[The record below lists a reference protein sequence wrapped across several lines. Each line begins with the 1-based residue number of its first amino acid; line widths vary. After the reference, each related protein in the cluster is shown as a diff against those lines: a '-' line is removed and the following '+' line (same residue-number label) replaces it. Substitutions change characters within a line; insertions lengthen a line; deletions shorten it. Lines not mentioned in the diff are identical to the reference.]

1 MAIDEKLL
9 KREEAAVYAL
19 RSLYRRFGYTQF
31 KMSKF
36 EEYDLYVRNK
46 DFLVSDGII
55 TFTDTNGRLKALKP
69 DVTLSIINNSKDSD
83 GVQKLYYNENVYRI
97 SGTTHTYKEIMQT
110 GLECIGHIG
119 LFEVCEVLS
128 LAVKSLETVASNCA
142 LELSHVGLIE
152 ASFDELNLS
161 KELRK
166 RITTFINAKN
176 TDDLKT
182 LCEQNGVEP
191 KKLTVFT
198 KNYPCPT
205 DAFNAVKAVYA
216 SGAVLDALNEF
227 ETIYNVLSGLSSA
240 VKLIVDFSCIGT
252 MSYYS
257 GVVFKGYI
265 RDIPDAV
272 LSGGQYDKLMKKL
285 HRTAGAV
292 GFAVYLDELGRYD
305 RNNAEFD
312 IDTVLLYGDDI
323 SAAIKTSEMLSS
335 GGNSVLVA
343 KEAPKN
349 LRYRQLLK
357 ITEKGLETVNGND

>member
-1 MAIDEKLL
+1 MVIDEKLL

-69 DVTLSIINNSKDSD
+69 DVTLSIINNSKDTD

-97 SGTTHTYKEIMQT
+97 SGSTHTYKEIMQT

-119 LFEVCEVLS
+119 LFEVCEVLN
-128 LAVKSLETVASNCA
+128 LAIKSLETIDDNTL

-152 ASFDELNLS
+152 AAFDELQLS
-161 KELRK
+161 KELTK
-166 RITTFINAKN
+166 KVTDFINSKN
-176 TDDLKT
+176 SDDLQT
-182 LCEQNGVEP
+182 LCETNGIDP
-191 KKLTVFT
+191 QRLTVFT
-198 KNYPCPT
+198 KNYVSAT
-205 DAFNAVKAVYA
+205 DAFNAVKSVY
-216 SGAVLDALNEF
+216 SSDAVLNALTEF
-227 ETIYNVLSGLSSA
+227 ETIYNLLSGLSDN

-265 RDIPDAV
+265 RNIPDAV
-272 LSGGQYDKLMKKL
+272 LSGGQYDKLMRKL
-285 HRTAGAV
+285 NRTAGAI

-305 RNNAEFD
+305 RNLQEYD
-312 IDTVLLYGDDI
+312 VDTVLLYGDDI
-323 SAAIKTSEMLSS
+323 SAALKTAEMLSA
-335 GGNSVLVA
+335 GGNSVMVMG
-343 KEAPKN
+343 EIPQSI
-349 LRYRQLLK
+349 RYRQLIKL
-357 ITEKGLETVNGND
+357 TEKGLETVNGND

>member
-9 KREEAAVYAL
+9 KREEAAVYTL

-83 GVQKLYYNENVYRI
+83 GVHKLYYNENVYRI
-97 SGTTHTYKEIMQT
+97 SGSTHTYKEIMQT
-110 GLECIGHIG
+110 GLECIGNIG

-128 LAVKSLETVASNCA
+128 LAVKSLETVDGNSL
-142 LELSHVGLIE
+142 LEMSHVGLIE
-152 ASFDELNLS
+152 AAFDELQLS

-166 RITTFINAKN
+166 QVITFINAKN
-176 TDDLKT
+176 ADDLRS
-182 LCEQNGVEP
+182 LCEENGMDAD
-191 KKLTVFT
+191 KLTVFT
-198 KNYPCPT
+198 KNYPNPN
-205 DAFNAVKAVYA
+205 DAFAAVKSVY
-216 SGAVLDALNEF
+216 SSEAVLNALNEF
-227 ETIYNVLSGLSSA
+227 ETIYNVLASLGTA

-265 RDIPDAV
+265 RNIPDAV
-272 LSGGQYDKLMKKL
+272 LSGGQYDKLMRKL
-285 HRTAGAV
+285 NRTAGAI

-305 RNNAEFD
+305 RNLAEYD
-312 IDTVLLYGDDI
+312 VDTVLLYGEDI
-323 SAAIKTSEMLSS
+323 AAAIKTSEMLSS
-335 GGNSVLVA
+335 GGNSVLVV
-343 KEAPKN
+343 KEVPKKI
-349 LRYRQLLK
+349 RYRQLLK

>member
-1 MAIDEKLL
+1 MAIDESLL

-69 DVTLSIINNSKDSD
+69 DVTLSIINNSKDTD

-128 LAVKSLETVASNCA
+128 LAVKSLETVDSDSAM
-142 LELSHVGLIE
+142 ELSHVGLIE
-152 ASFDELNLS
+152 AAFDELKLS

-166 RITTFINAKN
+166 SIITYINAKN
-176 TDDLKT
+176 TDDLSE
-182 LCEQNGVEP
+182 LCSRNGIALE
-191 KKLTVFT
+191 KLAVFT
-198 KNYPCPT
+198 KNYPNT
-205 DAFNAVKAVYA
+205 EDAFKAVRSAYC
-216 SGAVLDALNEF
+216 SDAVLDALAEF
-227 ETIYNVLSGLSSA
+227 ESIFNVLSGLKNS
-240 VKLIVDFSCIGT
+240 VKLIIDFSCIGT

-265 RDIPDAV
+265 RNIPDAV
-272 LSGGQYDKLMKKL
+272 LSGGQYDKLMRKL

-305 RNNAEFD
+305 RNNSEYD
-312 IDTVLLYGDDI
+312 VDTVLLYGDDI
-323 SAAIKTSEMLSS
+323 GAAIKTSEMLSS

-343 KEAPKN
+343 REVPKN
-349 LRYRQLLK
+349 MRYRQLLK

>member
-1 MAIDEKLL
+1 MAIDETLL

-97 SGTTHTYKEIMQT
+97 SGSTHTYKEIMQT

-128 LAVKSLETVASNCA
+128 LALKSLETVDSNSL

-152 ASFDELNLS
+152 AVFDELNLT
-161 KELRK
+161 KELRAK
-166 RITTFINAKN
+166 AIAFISAKN
-176 TDDLKT
+176 SDDMT
-182 LCEQNGVEP
+182 ALCIDNAIAPE
-191 KKLTVFT
+191 KLTVFT
-198 KNYPCPT
+198 KNYS
-205 DAFNAVKAVYA
+205 DAYAAFKAVKTVY
-216 SGAVLDALNEF
+216 SSSSVTEALNEF
-227 ETIYNVLSGLSSA
+227 ETIFNVLSDLKSN
-240 VKLIVDFSCIGT
+240 VKLIVDFSSIGT

-265 RDIPDAV
+265 RNIPDAV

-285 HRTAGAV
+285 NRSAGAI
-292 GFAVYLDELGRYD
+292 GFAVYLDELGRNNRNITEYD
-305 RNNAEFD
+305 V
-312 IDTVLLYGDDI
+312 DTVLLYGDDI
-323 SAAIKTSEMLSS
+323 AAAIKTSEMLSS

-343 KEAPKN
+343 GEIPEN